1 MGFIKLTGFSFWF
14 SLVNPW
20 NTFRCCLGK
29 SSVGFVLELGS
40 ERNMG
45 IYYLAYFCFLPTYP
59 FAIRMG
65 GKKISLCR
73 IIWFLY
79 CLDLLSWSKP
89 FRKRSSF
96 LWLVKLMI
104 LTRPR
109 PAPRGASQVARGPSM
124 TMTKG
129 WTLGS
134 SMTTI
139 KGPSLRSRQRVR
151 VACCPGS
158 YRLPRGQSAAEGPAP
173 SGVPSPA
180 TGRGMKGS
188 CVLAGRRRGP
198 HIASYGGSLTAGMRL
213 LSIFA
218 AEQL

>member
-1 MGFIKLTGFSFWF
+1 
-14 SLVNPW
+14 
-20 NTFRCCLGK
+20 
-29 SSVGFVLELGS
+29 
-40 ERNMG
+40 
-45 IYYLAYFCFLPTYP
+45 
-59 FAIRMG
+59 
-65 GKKISLCR
+65 
-73 IIWFLY
+73 
-79 CLDLLSWSKP
+79 
-89 FRKRSSF
+89 
-96 LWLVKLMI
+96 
-104 LTRPR
+104 
-109 PAPRGASQVARGPSM
+109 M

-188 CVLAGRRRGP
+188 CVLAGRGRGP
-198 HIASYGGSLTAGMRL
+198 ALAARHRRI
-213 LSIFA
+213 LSSKVKIISVTYHLFYTD
-218 AEQL
+218 LNKLF